1 VNSKEIDRI
10 EFYSKEDTASDHY
23 LIKAE
28 KLLNNFNPKEIPS
41 INDLLEFYNI
51 KLYFENDLFLT
62 SWTNE
67 IKNEYSNIIEN
78 NWCLLK
84 EKLIKI
90 DDQNVEETLS
100 ELEYRYK
107 SNFWDLINNLS
118 LCNRLSKSKFKDVL
132 NKYPYHI
139 NYILLQKR
147 IVNRFDTEIKNF
159 LLTYQKTAE
168 IMLSKYEEKQS
179 NKNATKYLFPKSLSL
194 ADKEKI
200 INSYLDNE
208 DANLNYIRL
217 IENSKDSNDLRFS
230 AKTRLNAKR
239 KSVELNNEIMEKGHT
254 WDVSVQVGFSKDQEE
269 PVLFNREQGIL
280 EATYSEKLIDTL
292 KDNLSLFYVFR
303 HFFGYTDE
311 THLITLVNK
320 SSELDEM
327 ERIFMK
333 SKHAYETGQT
343 FRRKE
348 FLSTL
353 QLHIFNDYLNRN
365 KNSIENL
372 INSFIEH
379 LNKLIS
385 PNNIIFKVRDL
396 DSPFLERIRTL
407 LPEFEFLLKQ
417 YKTFADE
424 GTIDLELIQISS
436 TPIRFSEVTS
446 LLKIKYIY
454 SNDNLVLQL
463 KYLFFSDQSHLFY
476 TDTYKSKYHNLF
488 DLITQENVTI
498 NDFKNYQK
506 DSINSLIEDDY
517 LKINE
522 KNNIEIE
529 KITLIYIIRE
539 LYRNQVLSYW
549 HYPKFVRDE
558 IDLLIKNKSVTVEN
572 TLLSNQEKNYFN
584 YYLNK
589 KEFTNGYDL
598 RNKYLHGT
606 NAFSEKQHKNDYYL
620 LIKTIILT
628 LLKIEDDILTKRK
641 TAANK

>member
-1 VNSKEIDRI
+1 MNSKEINRI
-10 EFYSKEDTASDHY
+10 EFYSKEDGATSHN

-41 INDLLEFYNI
+41 INDLLELYNI

-62 SWTNE
+62 RWTKE
-67 IKNEYSNIIEN
+67 IKNEYSKIIEN
-78 NWCLLK
+78 NWCLLR
-84 EKLIKI
+84 EKLLKI
-90 DDQNVEETLS
+90 DDQNIEEILS
-100 ELEYRYK
+100 NLEYRYK

-118 LCNRLSKSKFKDVL
+118 LSNRLSRSKFNDVL

-139 NYILLQKR
+139 NYILLQKKL
-147 IVNRFDTEIKNF
+147 VNRFDTEIKNF

-168 IMLSKYEEKQS
+168 IMLSKYEEKQL
-179 NKNATKYLFPKSLSL
+179 NKNASKYLFPKSLSL
-194 ADKEKI
+194 ADKENI
-200 INSYLDNE
+200 INSYLENE

-217 IENSKDSNDLRFS
+217 IENSKDSNDLRLS
-230 AKTRLNAKR
+230 AKTRLKAKK
-239 KSVELNNEIMEKGHT
+239 KSDELNNEIMENGHT
-254 WDVSVQVGFSKDQEE
+254 WDVGVQVGFSKDQEE
-269 PVLFNREQGIL
+269 PVLFNNEQGVL

-292 KDNLSLFYVFR
+292 KDDLSLFYAFR

-311 THLITLVNK
+311 THLIALVNK
-320 SSELDEM
+320 SSELDVM
-327 ERIFMK
+327 ESIFMK
-333 SKHAYETGQT
+333 SKNAYETGEA

-348 FLSTL
+348 ILSTL
-353 QLHIFNDYLNRN
+353 QLHIFNDYLSRN

-372 INSFIEH
+372 INSFVEH
-379 LNKLIS
+379 LNKCIS
-385 PNNIIFKVRDL
+385 PNNIIFKVIDL
-396 DSPFLERIRTL
+396 DSPFLEKIRTL

-436 TPIRFSEVTS
+436 TPLRFSEVTS
-446 LLKIKYIY
+446 LSKIKYIY
-454 SNDNLVLQL
+454 SNDNLILQL
-463 KYLFFSDQSHLFY
+463 KHQFFSDQSHLFY

-488 DLITQENVTI
+488 DLITLENVTI

-506 DSINSLIEDDY
+506 DSINSLIEDNY

-522 KNNIEIE
+522 ENNIEIDR
-529 KITLIYIIRE
+529 IILIYIIRE
-539 LYRNQVLSYW
+539 LHRNQVISYW
-549 HYPKFVRDE
+549 HYPRIVRDE
-558 IDLLIKNKSVTVEN
+558 IDLLIQNKTATVEN

-606 NAFSEKQHKNDYYL
+606 NTFSENQHKKDYYL
-620 LIKTIILT
+620 LIKIIILT
-628 LLKIEDDILTKRK
+628 LLKIEDDIFIKK
-641 TAANK
+641 KNYC